1 MVSLTMAAR
10 ILLAIFL
17 GPLLATMACH
27 SQGQQEATQDGKQ
40 PEFADIKVTDDSTN
54 LLFTYLVA
62 DGSFVTVNKAADVP
76 EAARDQVVVIDTNL
90 SPEQRQSSRIIYVAD
105 LTRQRPDGSY
115 PCRPVSRFKFE
126 RDLLREPA
134 QGAPL
139 PPECRNLAPSPTD
152 RVIVYGTSWCSVC
165 DATKA
170 FLKQQGIPFLEKD
183 VEKDAAA
190 QKELT
195 CKALKSGTKIN
206 GVPVLDIGGKLLLGF
221 DRNEIMRLTAGMR
234 KKS

>member
-1 MVSLTMAAR
+1 MA
-10 ILLAIFL
+10 LLV
-17 GPLLATMACH
+17 LAAAACH
-27 SQGQQEATQDGKQ
+27 QQGV
-40 PEFADIKVTDDSTN
+40 PEHHDAGSPAIAEVRVTDDSRN

-62 DGSFVTVNKAADVP
+62 DGSFVTVDKVAEVP
-76 EAARDQVVVIDTNL
+76 EAARQQVVVIDTSL

-105 LTRQRPDGSY
+105 LTSKRPDGSY
-115 PCRPVSRFKFE
+115 PCRPVSRFRFE

-134 QGAPL
+134 QSAPL
-139 PPECRNLAPSPTD
+139 PPECQNLPPSPSD
-152 RVIVYGTSWCSVC
+152 RVIVYGTSWCGVC

-170 FLKQQGIPFLEKD
+170 FLRQQGIPFLEKD

-195 CKALKSGTKIN
+195 CKALKAGTRIN

-221 DRNEIMRLTAGMR
+221 DRDEILRLAAAM
-234 KKS
+234 KKNG